1 MTAAI
6 PLLIVVLVFTLAVAA
21 ALVVVVVGIRGD
33 ERCQSLSQTP
43 RTRTEAIT
51 RRVLGAY
58 ATPDHNVHRIRADL
72 RR

>member
-1 MTAAI
+1 MNAAI
-6 PLLIVVLVFTLAVAA
+6 PLLIVVLVLALAVAA

-43 RTRTEAIT
+43 RTRAEAIT

-58 ATPDHNVHRIRADL
+58 ATPDHTVRADL